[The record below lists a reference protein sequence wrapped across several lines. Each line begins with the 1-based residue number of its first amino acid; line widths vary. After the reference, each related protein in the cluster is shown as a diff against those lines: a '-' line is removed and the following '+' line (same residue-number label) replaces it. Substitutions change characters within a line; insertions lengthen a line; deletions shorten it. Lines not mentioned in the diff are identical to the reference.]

1 MLSLDQAIADWRQK
15 LNHTGVKAP
24 AVLDELESHLR
35 DEIEAQTQLGLPE
48 RQAFEV
54 AVKRIGPI
62 KTLGREFT
70 GEQRLVNAAL
80 IGSMGLYSLVAGV
93 PVLFKLG
100 SFSEIS
106 SAQQLSG
113 LGAVVITTVAA
124 LGGRA
129 LGRRL
134 LAGSTLYLRIGVCS
148 FGVILV
154 LTWLA
159 LFYQHIMTRVQW
171 DVSQLV
177 VVLLWALSPWGVVC
191 GFSVGMVEASK
202 AQMPKADA

>member
-1 MLSLDQAIADWRQK
+1 MLSLEQAIAEWR
-15 LNHTGVKAP
+15 LRLTESGVKSR

-35 DEIEAQTQLGLPE
+35 DEIEAQLQLGLPE
-48 RQAFEV
+48 RQVFEI
-54 AVKRIGPI
+54 AAKRIGPI
-62 KTLGREFT
+62 ETLGREFT
-70 GEQRLVNAAL
+70 REQRFASAAL
-80 IGSMGLYSLVAGV
+80 FVGAGLYSLVAGV

-106 SAQQLSG
+106 SAQQLSA
-113 LGAVVITTVAA
+113 LGAVVITAMAA
-124 LGGRA
+124 LGGRV

-134 LAGSTLYLRIGVCS
+134 LVGSSLHLRIGICS

-154 LTWLA
+154 LAWLA

-177 VVLLWALSPWGVVC
+177 VALLWALSPWGVVC
-191 GFSVGMVEASK
+191 GFSVGMEEAT
-202 AQMPKADA
+202 AARIPKADV